1 MARESL
7 REAYEPVETKAINGA
22 ILDAYEN
29 NPGVGFSIIFG
40 FMAGVG
46 VVGAV
51 LAFWL
56 HRLNRLSRLSRLS
69 RCVDSDG
76 VTAASG
82 S

>member
-1 MARESL
+1 M
-7 REAYEPVETKAINGA
+7 
-22 ILDAYEN
+22 DAYEN
-29 NPGVGFSIIFG
+29 NPGVGFSIIFV

-56 HRLNRLSRLSRLS
+56 HRLNRLSRLSR
-69 RCVDSDG
+69 CVDSDG
-76 VTAASG
+76 VIAASG